1 MERVSFSLDHLIV
14 HVRDLEAATE
24 EWRAL
29 GLEATDGGSHPI
41 GTRNSI
47 VRFPDA
53 TFLEL
58 LTIADRERV
67 REKAP
72 RMLAFAEL
80 HPDGPMHWALRTDD
94 LAAARRALEE
104 AGVKLGPT
112 YDGEGR
118 RSSGKVARWRSCQIE
133 EPAFPFLVEYAG
145 PPTSAP
151 SERGVPARGLAAA
164 IVQGVN
170 GPALADRLARAFGP
184 LRADGRIQ
192 LDRGEIVVVE
202 EPNQHPGVI
211 GAELLVDDAA
221 RATAFLSQRAVRVVD
236 GWVSDGRLHGL
247 ALRLVAEG

>member
-1 MERVSFSLDHLIV
+1 MPLHLDHLIV
-14 HVRDLEAATE
+14 HVRDLEGATE

-29 GLEATDGGSHPI
+29 GLDATDGGTHPI
-41 GTRNSI
+41 GTRNSL
-47 VRFPDA
+47 VRFPDG

-58 LTIADRERV
+58 LAIADREKV
-67 REKAP
+67 REAAP
-72 RMLAFAEL
+72 GMLAFAEL

-94 LAAARRALEE
+94 IAEARRRLED

-118 RSSGKVARWRSCQIE
+118 RSSGKVARWRSFQIA

-151 SERGVPARGLAAA
+151 SERGIPARGLAAA

-184 LRADGRIQ
+184 LREDGRVQ
-192 LDRGEIVVVE
+192 LDSGEVVVVE

-211 GAELLVDDAA
+211 GAELVVDDPE
-221 RATAFLSQRAVRVVD
+221 RATAFLAERGVHVID
-236 GWVSDGRLHGL
+236 GWVSDPRLHGL
-247 ALRLVAEG
+247 ALRVVAET